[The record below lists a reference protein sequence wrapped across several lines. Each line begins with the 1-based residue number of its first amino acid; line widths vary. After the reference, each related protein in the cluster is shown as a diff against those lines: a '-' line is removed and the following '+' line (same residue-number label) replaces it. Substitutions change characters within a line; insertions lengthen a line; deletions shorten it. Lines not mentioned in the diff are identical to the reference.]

1 MGICNFL
8 DNYLEDDVI
17 GKIYHNDFYFAEQV
31 PKTEE
36 YKEIMQEMKEQENEL
51 LKVRGFKKYL
61 ETKNIKEAIEVE
73 EQFKLGFKTAV
84 KIIIESY
91 HS

>member
-31 PKTEE
+31 PTTEE
-36 YKEIMQEMKEQENEL
+36 YKEIMQEMKEQEKEL
-51 LKVRGFKKYL
+51 LNVRGFKKYL
-61 ETKNIKEAIEVE
+61 ETRNIKEAIEVE

-91 HS
+91 HP